1 MSRTQSA
8 RHPTTAVRHLA
19 SLVTGE
25 LITPWSREYDRMRR
39 NHDGYPPR
47 SPAVIVCPRTE
58 AEVGRVVRWAQEYE
72 VPLAVRSGGHCQART
87 SVIDGGAVLDLA
99 AFRRVAVDPST
110 RTACAG
116 TGLRVGEY
124 AATVD
129 AFGLATGFGE
139 ASGVGLGGITLGG
152 GIGHLSRLS
161 GLTVDHVLAARIVT
175 ADGVVR
181 EIDQETEPDLF
192 WAVRGGGGNFG
203 VVTRFTYAVHPVGPL
218 TQVRWRLPLTG
229 SVLRRLIDAAIE
241 APDEVFV
248 MFDAARSTGV
258 DGLPGVEVTASFAGT
273 RADAGRALRPLR
285 VGLPI
290 MAESVECLRYPGLLA
305 RGDRADRPIE
315 VGRAL
320 LADAIDGAAV
330 DAIVDGVAGAAAVTA
345 RFNLRRLGGQI
356 ARVPAW
362 ATAFAHRDREW
373 TGWVS
378 ATGAT
383 PEEAADHEP
392 WAADLAGVV
401 ATDRSA
407 YVNSLGDEGPD
418 RVRAAYPGS
427 TWDRLRLVKRAYD
440 PGNVFRHNQNIPPDE
455 SGR

>member
-1 MSRTQSA
+1 M
-8 RHPTTAVRHLA
+8 
-19 SLVTGE
+19 VTGE
-25 LITPWSREYDRMRR
+25 LITPRSREYDQVRR

-47 SPAVIVCPRTE
+47 SPAVIVRPRTE
-58 AEVGRVVRWAQEYE
+58 AEVGRVVLWAQEYAL
-72 VPLAVRSGGHCQART
+72 PLAVRSGGHCQART

-99 AFRRVAVDPST
+99 ALRRITVDPST
-110 RTACAG
+110 RTASAG
-116 TGLRVGEY
+116 TGLRVGQY

-139 ASGVGLGGITLGG
+139 AGGVGLGGITLGG
-152 GIGHLSRLS
+152 GIGHLSRLN

-203 VVTRFTYAVHPVGPL
+203 VVTRFTYRLHPMGPL
-218 TQVRWRLPLTG
+218 TQVRLRLPLTG
-229 SVLRRLIDAAIE
+229 SVLRRLIDAALD
-241 APDEVFV
+241 APEEVFV
-248 MFDAARSTGV
+248 MFDAARSTGA
-258 DGLPGVEVTASFAGT
+258 DGRPAVEVTVCFAGVQSE
-273 RADAGRALRPLR
+273 AGTALRPFR
-285 VGLPI
+285 ANLPI
-290 MAESVECLRYPGLLA
+290 MAESVACLRYPDLLA

-320 LADAIDGAAV
+320 LADAIDD
-330 DAIVDGVAGAAAVTA
+330 DAIDTIVEGVAGAVARTA
-345 RFNLRRLGGQI
+345 RFNLRRLGGRM
-356 ARVPAW
+356 ARVPAR
-362 ATAFAHRDREW
+362 ATAFAHRNRGW

-383 PEEAADHEP
+383 PDEAADHEP
-392 WAADLAGVV
+392 WAADLAEVV
-401 ATDRSA
+401 ATDRAA

-427 TWDRLRLVKRAYD
+427 TWDRLRLIKRVYD
-440 PGNVFRHNQNIPPDE
+440 PENVFRHNQNVPP
-455 SGR
+455 R